1 MSGWTVRNILW
12 AGGYIMVWCSGERSR
27 IEIRE
32 FTFKC
37 VVETKDMG
45 VRKKLQMRVNDRSY
59 ETGIYF

>member
-1 MSGWTVRNILW
+1 
-12 AGGYIMVWCSGERSR
+12 MVWCSGERSR

-59 ETGIYF
+59 ETATQQH